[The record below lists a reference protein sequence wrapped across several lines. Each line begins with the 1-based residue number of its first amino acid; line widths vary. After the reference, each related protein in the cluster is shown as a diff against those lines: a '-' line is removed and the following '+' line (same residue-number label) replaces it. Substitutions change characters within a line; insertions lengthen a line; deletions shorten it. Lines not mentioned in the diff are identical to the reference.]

1 MVGPPRTATTWLHR
15 VLEGHAGLPRYPNEM
30 PFFSSDSYR
39 RGLGWYEQYFSH
51 CPAGRPIVDVAPDY
65 FGSELARERVV
76 RDLGGCRV
84 ICILR
89 DPVER
94 SYSYYKLM
102 RRQAWTKLDFE
113 SALLR
118 HGRLSGDNRYAH
130 HVAQWW
136 ERLGEGNVLVCLYD
150 ELARD
155 PQGYLDRICAFI
167 GIPGFA
173 VSDSPVA
180 SARVNAISRAP
191 RSHKLAQNGRHV
203 ADWLRARRMY
213 RTMRLLGACGL
224 WRFCW
229 DGGRKFAPLDP
240 ALETRLRERF
250 APEVEAVERLLGR
263 DLASW
268 KHRAAPRT
276 QRACAHRHGLESP
289 EWNRGAMGRR

>member
-15 VLEGHAGLPRYPNEM
+15 VLEGHAGLPRYTNEM

-39 RGLGWYEQYFSH
+39 RGLEWYGRYFSH
-51 CPAGRPIVDVAPDY
+51 CPPGRPIVDVAPDY
-65 FGSELARERVV
+65 FGSELARERVA

-118 HGRLSGDNRYAH
+118 HRRLSDDNRYAH
-130 HVAQWW
+130 HMAQWW
-136 ERLGEGNVLVCLYD
+136 ERLGRENVLVCLYD
-150 ELARD
+150 DLALD
-155 PQGYLDRICAFI
+155 PQGYVDRICAFI

-173 VSDSPVA
+173 VSDSAVA
-180 SARVNAISRAP
+180 TARVNAIGRAP
-191 RSHKLAQNGRHV
+191 RSHKLAQNARHV

-213 RTMRLLGACGL
+213 RTTRLLGVCGL
-224 WRFCW
+224 WSFCY
-229 DGGRKFAPLDP
+229 DGGQEFPALDP
-240 ALETRLRERF
+240 ALEARLRERF
-250 APEVEAVERLLGR
+250 APEIEAVERLLGR
-263 DLASW
+263 DLSSW
-268 KHRAAPRT
+268 KHHAAPGT
-276 QRACAHRHGLESP
+276 QSAHGHRHAFEAPSRDRAPIG
-289 EWNRGAMGRR
+289 GR